1 PPEGEPTL
9 LTFAEVTTAFHEF
22 GHVLHG
28 LFSDV
33 QYPRFAG
40 TSVPRDFVEFPSQ
53 VNEMWASWPEVLENY
68 ARHHETGE
76 RIPQELLDR
85 VLAAE
90 QFNQGFGTTE
100 YLAASIVDM
109 ALHQLSVEQIPAAAD
124 LLAFEAQVLRDNGLD
139 YEPVPPRY
147 RVPYFSHIMGGYAA
161 GYYSYIWSEVLDA
174 DTVQWFKDNGGMLR
188 KNGQHFRD
196 TLLSRGGSRDAMALF
211 QDFAGRE
218 PNSEHM
224 LRRRGL
230 LVN

>member
-1 PPEGEPTL
+1 
-9 LTFAEVTTAFHEF
+9 
-22 GHVLHG
+22 G

-109 ALHQLSVEQIPAAAD
+109 ALHQLSPEQIPAASD

-139 YEPVPPRY
+139 YAPVPPRY

-174 DTVQWFKDNGGMLR
+174 DTVQWFKDNGGMR
-188 KNGQHFRD
+188 RENGQHFRD
-196 TLLSRGGSRDAMALF
+196 RLLSKGGSRDAMALF
-211 QDFAGRE
+211 EDFAGRA
-218 PNSEHM
+218 PDSSHM